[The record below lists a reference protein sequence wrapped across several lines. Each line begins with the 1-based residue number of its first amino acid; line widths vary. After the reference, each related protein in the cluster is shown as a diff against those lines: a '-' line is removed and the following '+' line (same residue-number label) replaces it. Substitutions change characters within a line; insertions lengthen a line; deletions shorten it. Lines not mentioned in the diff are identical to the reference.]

1 MFPATNKKKN
11 AGISIAFPD
20 VCKTPSPGGPVP
32 IPYPNISIASSNLK
46 TASVKIKKF
55 KSEFTKTSGDEAGTM
70 KGVLKSVSKISTLF
84 VAHSSIV
91 KATGKKATTPLPPAQ
106 SAKVFKQ
113 AVKQQKTFESKVKKE
128 CNALLNAC
136 KGDAEQEKAAKAF
149 VSMIGSA
156 ARGHPVK

>member
-20 VCKTPSPGGPVP
+20 VCKTPSPAGPVP

-55 KSEFTKTSGDEAGTM
+55 KTQFEKTSGDEAGST
-70 KGVLKSVSKISTLF
+70 KGVLKSVSKLSSLF
-84 VAHSSIV
+84 VAHSSTV
-91 KATGKKATTPLPPAQ
+91 KVTGKQVTTALPPAV

-113 AVKQQKTFESKVKKE
+113 AAKQQKTFESKVKKE
-128 CNALLNAC
+128 CDSLLKAC